1 MLTTATSG
9 TEGLEGPRLL
19 RSAQGQENWG
29 DPGDRVL
36 TAAMSGTEGTRGT
49 GCWPRH
55 EQDQGVV
62 PQVSRG
68 RGSGMGDWP
77 SPPHAPLESQAEGTP
92 LASTSIIAQS
102 ARAEQGPW
110 SGGHRRPA
118 VWGRD
123 TPAGLALEPQP
134 TPSPCPSRAQAH
146 LAEVC
151 PGAGELPQRQ
161 HTAPS
166 LGHLWAWI
174 HSALSWGFAR
184 ALTPAPSPP
193 ASQPTEPSLPTRGP
207 TLSPHVLSS

>member
-1 MLTTATSG
+1 M
-9 TEGLEGPRLL
+9 
-19 RSAQGQENWG
+19 
-29 DPGDRVL
+29 L
-36 TAAMSGTEGTRGT
+36 TAATSGTEGTRGT

-55 EQDQGVV
+55 KQDQGAAP

-68 RGSGMGDWP
+68 QGDQGWGTGP
-77 SPPHAPLESQAEGTP
+77 PPPHAPLESQAEGTP

-102 ARAEQGPW
+102 ARAEQGPG
-110 SGGHRRPA
+110 SGGHHRPA
-118 VWGRD
+118 VLGRD

-146 LAEVC
+146 LAGVC

-161 HTAPS
+161 HAAPS

-193 ASQPTEPSLPTRGP
+193 ASQPTEPSLPARVP
-207 TLSPHVLSS
+207 TLSPHVLLSS